1 MTIGI
6 LALAIIILLVARVL
20 GIKHVESLVGL
31 GLIGWLVVSIGR
43 DPTGTATQI
52 HLWYHNFGVFLNS
65 L

>member
-6 LALAIIILLVARVL
+6 LGLAIVILLVARIL

-31 GLIGWLVVSIGR
+31 GLIGWLAVSIKQN
-43 DPTGTATQI
+43 PTGTAAQI